1 MESRVTPY
9 VQVLYRSV
17 ARHEDFHPSDLDILR
32 TAIKF
37 NVDHGV
43 TGILLRIDE
52 QFFQALHG
60 PAQHVDALMTRIA
73 ADDRHQ
79 HVDILLH
86 EGAMDTS
93 PFKDW
98 SMSYDSLLGFEQ
110 ELGLQEDD
118 TYPAISPD
126 RARELIALFAK
137 TATSVATYGS
147 AFPYARLSGENDMAY
162 LERLDGLA

>member
-1 MESRVTPY
+1 MESQVTPF
-9 VQVLYRSV
+9 VQILYRSV

-37 NVDHGV
+37 NAAHGV

-60 PAQHVDALMTRIA
+60 PVRDIEALMARIA
-73 ADDRHQ
+73 DDERHQ
-79 HVDILLH
+79 NMEILLR
-86 EGAMDTS
+86 EEALDIS
-93 PFKDW
+93 PFTDW
-98 SMSYDSLLGFEQ
+98 SMSYDSILGFEQ
-110 ELGLQEDD
+110 ELGLQEDG
-118 TYPAISPD
+118 TYPLISTD
-126 RARELIALFAK
+126 RARALIALFAK

-147 AFPYARLSGENDMAY
+147 AFPFARLSGENDAAY